1 MIYLIDTD
9 WVIDYLK
16 GIPRAI
22 VLLRALAYE
31 GAAISLITYGEIY
44 EGIYGS
50 LDRSGSEERF
60 RNFLDEVSVL
70 PLDQPI
76 MRRFPLLRDSLRRVG
91 RPIGDLDLLIAAT
104 ALQHSLALVTRN
116 LGHFQRIS
124 GLQLYEQNT

>member
-1 MIYLIDTD
+1 VIYLIDSD

-22 VLLRALAYE
+22 ALLRALVYE

-50 LDRSGSEERF
+50 LDPGGSEEGS

-70 PLDQPI
+70 PLDQPT
-76 MRRFPLLRDSLRRVG
+76 MRRFALLRNGLRRAG
-91 RPIGDLDLLIAAT
+91 QPIGDMDLLIAAT
-104 ALQHSLALVTRN
+104 ALQHDLALAARN

-124 GLQLYEQNT
+124 GLQLYEQNK